1 MGGRWEKK
9 FCNLEA
15 RTFINKNIKRVELE
29 GGNKVFNQEE
39 IMNHVK
45 LVYEQLY
52 TNTDSEVLDI
62 DLEDI
67 LGNTEVPKLDRL
79 ESEKLES

>member
-9 FCNLEA
+9 YFCTLEA
-15 RTFINKNIKRVELE
+15 RTFINKNIKRVEFE

-45 LVYEQLY
+45 LVYEQIQIPSSL
-52 TNTDSEVLDI
+52 TSI
-62 DLEDI
+62 WKI
-67 LGNTEVPKLDRL
+67 F
-79 ESEKLES
+79 